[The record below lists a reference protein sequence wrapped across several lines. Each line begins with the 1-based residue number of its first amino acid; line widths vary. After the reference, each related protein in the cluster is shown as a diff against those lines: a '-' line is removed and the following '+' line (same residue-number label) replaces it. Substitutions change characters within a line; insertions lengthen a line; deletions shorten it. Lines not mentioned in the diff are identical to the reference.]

1 MDSFVNQ
8 LVRTPRLFSHLLFK
22 AGSLWASPQDQPPT
36 AAEPP
41 ARQQTVWPMIPH
53 LAAVGGEELR
63 FLEQLVRESNSIS
76 GPIVEIG
83 TLLGVG
89 TTHMALWKSPTKRI
103 ITVDNF
109 AWNPWG
115 LTSHQHHDLTY
126 QMLYYLIQTNHVEL
140 KVMGKDE
147 FFSSYAG
154 EAPSLVFL
162 DAIHTY
168 EETAADIAWARKVG
182 AAIIC
187 GHDYS
192 SHFPGVV
199 QVVDEAGGPRELV
212 GTLWRLP

>member
-8 LVRTPRLFSHLLFK
+8 LVRMPRLFSHLLFK
-22 AGSLWASPQDQPPT
+22 AGSVWASPQDQPPT
-36 AAEPP
+36 ATEPP
-41 ARQQTVWPMIPH
+41 AREQTVSPIIPR
-53 LAAVGGEELR
+53 LCSVCDEELIL
-63 FLEQLVRESNSIS
+63 LEQLVRESSSIS

-83 TLLGVG
+83 TLLGVSA
-89 TTHMALWKSPTKRI
+89 THMALWKSPTKRI

-140 KVMGKDE
+140 TVMGKDE

-168 EETAADIAWARKVG
+168 EKTAADIAWARKVG

-192 SHFPGVV
+192 SQFPGVV
-199 QVVDEAGGPRELV
+199 QAVDEAGGPRELV